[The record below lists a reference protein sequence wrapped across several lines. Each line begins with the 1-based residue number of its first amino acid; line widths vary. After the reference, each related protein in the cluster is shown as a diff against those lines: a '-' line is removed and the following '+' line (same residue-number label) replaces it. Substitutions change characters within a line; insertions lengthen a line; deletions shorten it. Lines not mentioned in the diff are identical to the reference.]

1 MSVAEG
7 GLMVKPEIIELM
19 FKATNISRWNDYP
32 RMMELSE
39 LDKQAHKFI
48 IAYFLAKLEGDVDL
62 GFIIRGGI
70 FQFFARTMT
79 TDIRPDIFHKITQT
93 KQRELESWVWER
105 LSEVF
110 PPQLL
115 DEFKCF
121 TQDEGH
127 CKERLILQAAGY
139 LATRWEFGVIHA
151 TSEFISEIELL
162 KNSIE
167 DEFEDYISLVGVQ
180 KIARSHR
187 LARLVDMAGRL
198 RFQRRWAL
206 TRRLPE
212 TSVLGHMLIVAVLSF
227 FYSLRVGACEKRLE
241 NNFFCALFH
250 DLPEVLTRDIIT
262 PVKHGVSGLDEL
274 LAQVEMRLIDERIL
288 PNLPRE
294 LQEEF
299 AYILGVRNEGGA
311 RVKNE
316 FQNRIRKQE
325 ALAVGGAMS
334 NYNTD
339 LDDAIDGRAVK
350 QCDTFAAFAEAGV
363 SISCGVKSKDLL
375 GGYEMMF
382 AKAMAQPPCEGV
394 DFKALYIALDRHFFK
409 DEVSDF
415 WKDRLS

>member
-7 GLMVKPEIIELM
+7 GLMVEPEIIELM

-241 NNFFCALFH
+241 NNFFALCFTTC
-250 DLPEVLTRDIIT
+250 LR
-262 PVKHGVSGLDEL
+262 S
-274 LAQVEMRLIDERIL
+274 
-288 PNLPRE
+288 
-294 LQEEF
+294 
-299 AYILGVRNEGGA
+299 
-311 RVKNE
+311 
-316 FQNRIRKQE
+316 
-325 ALAVGGAMS
+325 
-334 NYNTD
+334 
-339 LDDAIDGRAVK
+339 
-350 QCDTFAAFAEAGV
+350 
-363 SISCGVKSKDLL
+363 
-375 GGYEMMF
+375 
-382 AKAMAQPPCEGV
+382 
-394 DFKALYIALDRHFFK
+394 
-409 DEVSDF
+409 
-415 WKDRLS
+415 